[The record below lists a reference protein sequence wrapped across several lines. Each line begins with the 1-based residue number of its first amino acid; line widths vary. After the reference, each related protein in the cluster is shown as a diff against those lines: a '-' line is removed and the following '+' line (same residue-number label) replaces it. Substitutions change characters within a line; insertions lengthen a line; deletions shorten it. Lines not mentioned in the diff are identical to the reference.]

1 MGVVVGV
8 VADALVGLLLGLVA
22 GTLGGFCCV
31 ILLFLCE
38 GVKVW
43 AIGLVGVL
51 GASTLLLWEE

>member
-8 VADALVGLLLGLVA
+8 VADALVGLLLVA